1 MKRIVLVIVVFLVAI
16 TAGVGIGYLAGRNNL
31 LGREPVAKSRGV
43 DESDWKQW
51 KYPGSRELA
60 SSQGGGIQVME
71 TSLPQ
76 HYCLAMA
83 TRDDFEKVLG
93 FYADKTGIA
102 NLATVGG
109 GGSRVHFDSAGT
121 DIEDWFA
128 IDDSLPANRSDS
140 AKRPVKTKVFAKRTL
155 AADVTMFI
163 SRATDEQ
170 DTHIILAYY
179 PRR

>member
-1 MKRIVLVIVVFLVAI
+1 MKRIVLVIVAFLVAI
-16 TAGVGIGYLAGRNNL
+16 AAGVGIGYVAGRNNL
-31 LGREPVAKSRGV
+31 LGREPAAKSRGD

-51 KYPGSRELA
+51 KYPGSTELG
-60 SSQGGGIQVME
+60 SSRGGGGQVRE
-71 TSLPQ
+71 ANLPP

-83 TRDDFEKVLG
+83 TPDDFEKVLG

-109 GGSRVHFDSAGT
+109 GGSKMHFDSART
-121 DIEDWFA
+121 DIEDWFT

-140 AKRPVKTKVFAKRTL
+140 SKRPVKIKVFAQRTL

-163 SRATDEQ
+163 SRASDEQ

-179 PRR
+179 PRH